1 MRIQDGGSA
10 GRKAAEME
18 ISQNTAA
25 KSQPVTPEHVS
36 LQDETQTAE
45 NKMVADPEKVRQAVE
60 ALNKAVEVSLPNRL
74 QFRLHEATDQMQVQ
88 IIDQESEKVIKEI
101 PPQEILDLMARIHE
115 MVGWFLD
122 ERI

>member
-1 MRIQDGGSA
+1 MKIQDGGSA
-10 GRKAAEME
+10 GSKAVE
-18 ISQNTAA
+18 INTSQNPATRPLPA
-25 KSQPVTPEHVS
+25 
-36 LQDETQTAE
+36 LQEEIQTAE
-45 NKMVADPEKVRQAVE
+45 KKMTPDPDRVRQAVE

-74 QFRLHEATDQMQVQ
+74 QFRLHEATEQMQVQ
-88 IIDQESEKVIKEI
+88 VIDQESDKVIKEI